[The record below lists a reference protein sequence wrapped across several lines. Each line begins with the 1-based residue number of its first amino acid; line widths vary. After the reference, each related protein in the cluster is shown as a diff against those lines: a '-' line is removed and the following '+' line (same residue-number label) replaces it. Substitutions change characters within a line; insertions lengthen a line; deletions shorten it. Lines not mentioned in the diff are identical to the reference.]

1 MNSIVKSSIASGIF
15 ALAAV
20 VMCPSSAPAQT
31 PTPATHPERAKPA
44 PQPAPQSEADRAKQD
59 EKAKQEAR
67 IKREREEALAKE
79 RAEKE
84 RAEKAKTGTTPPPK
98 QVPVTGVKVAPALT
112 DEQREIMKKAAHFEH
127 VHRVRTARMNR
138 LIRIYKEKGDT
149 AKVQKL
155 EEMKAKEAKRT
166 ENAMAGYRKA
176 LGEEHWGR
184 LNAEMKRQHGRGE
197 HEKDKEKD
205 KAPSKTGAAR

>member
-1 MNSIVKSSIASGIF
+1 MISIVKTGIASGFF

-20 VMCPSSAPAQT
+20 VICPRSAPAQT
-31 PTPATHPERAKPA
+31 PTPAAHPERAKPA
-44 PQPAPQSEADRAKQD
+44 PQPVPQSEPDKAKAE
-59 EKAKQEAR
+59 EKARQEER
-67 IKREREEALAKE
+67 TKRERQE
-79 RAEKE
+79 RAS
-84 RAEKAKTGTTPPPK
+84 TGTTPPPK

-112 DEQREIMKKAAHFEH
+112 EEQRETMKKAAHFEQ
-127 VHRVRTARMNR
+127 VHRTRTARMNR

-176 LGEEHWGR
+176 LGEENWNR
-184 LNAEMKRQHGRGE
+184 LNTEMKRQHARGAQGE
-197 HEKDKEKD
+197 HDKD